1 MKREGICRICGKHK
15 KLTFEHVPPQSA
27 FNSKPVFF
35 QKSVHL
41 HDKESYLYG
50 KRILS
55 NNGAGGY
62 YLCKT
67 CNNLTGSY
75 YGESYKK
82 FAYMGMMALT
92 QRIWASQTII
102 FEYAIQ
108 PLNILKQALS
118 MFMSIDTSD
127 QLLNL
132 EGLSSFILDKD
143 SKALPDDLRVFIYH
157 TTTKQVRNGWGM
169 ARTEKGYHTLG
180 EITFPPFGIV
190 YTLNSEPTRNDFF
203 EITDFKDYNFNQ
215 TTQAR
220 LYIPFLTPKTYIPGL
235 YY

>member
-35 QKSVHL
+35 QKSIHL
-41 HDKESYLYG
+41 HDKKSYFYG
-50 KRILS
+50 KRIRS
-55 NNGAGGY
+55 NQGAGGY
-62 YLCKT
+62 YLCEN

-82 FAYMGMMALT
+82 FAYIGMMALT
-92 QRIWASQTII
+92 NKIWASKFIT

-108 PLNILKQALS
+108 PLNILKQTLS

-132 EGLSSFILDKD
+132 KGLSSFILDKN
-143 SKALPDDLRVFIYH
+143 SKTLPEKLRVFIYH

-169 ARTEKGYHTLG
+169 VRTEKGNYTLG
-180 EITFPPFGIV
+180 EITFPPFGII
-190 YTLNSEPTRNDFF
+190 YTLDSEPTRNDFL
-203 EITDFKDYNFNQ
+203 EITNFKNFDFNQ
-215 TTQAR
+215 TTQTR
-220 LYIPFLTPKTYIPGL
+220 LSIPFLTPKTYIPGL
-235 YY
+235 YK

>member
-1 MKREGICRICGKHK
+1 MEKKGTCRICGKFG

-27 FNSKPVFF
+27 FNTYPVFF

-41 HDKESYLYG
+41 HDKNSPLYG
-50 KRILS
+50 KRIRS
-55 NNGAGGY
+55 NQGAGDY
-62 YLCKT
+62 YLCKS

-92 QRIWASQTII
+92 NRVWASKVIT

-108 PLNILKQALS
+108 PLNILKQVLS

-132 EGLSSFILDKD
+132 EGLSKFLLDKD
-143 SKALPDDLRVFIYH
+143 SQALPENIRVFVYH
-157 TTTKQVRNGWGM
+157 TATKQVRNGWGM
-169 ARTEKGYHTLG
+169 ARTEKGFHILG
-180 EITFPPFGIV
+180 EITYPPFGLV
-190 YTLNSEPTRNDFF
+190 YALNSEPTRNDFF
-203 EITDFKDYNFNQ
+203 EITDFKNYVFNQ
-215 TTQAR
+215 TVQAS
-220 LYIPFLTPKTYIPGL
+220 LTIPFLTPKTYIPGL
-235 YY
+235 YT

>member
-1 MKREGICRICGKHK
+1 LKREGICRICGNYE

-27 FNSKPVFF
+27 VFF

-41 HDKESYLYG
+41 HDKNSYLYG

-55 NNGAGGY
+55 NQGAGGY

-92 QRIWASQTII
+92 NRIWASNTIV

-132 EGLSSFILDKD
+132 EGLSSFILDKN
-143 SKALPDDLRVFIYH
+143 SKALPEGLRIFIYH
-157 TTTKQVRNGWGM
+157 TATKQVRNGWGM

-190 YTLNSEPTRNDFF
+190 YALNSEPTRNDFF
-203 EITDFKDYNFNQ
+203 EITDFKNFGFNK
-215 TTQAR
+215 TAQAR
-220 LYIPFLTPKTYIPGL
+220 LSIPFLTPKTYIPGL
-235 YY
+235 YN